1 MNKEQYLKNLE
12 TPSGKIDVVIDT
24 DAYNEVDDQYAISYL
39 LRSKEK
45 LNTVA
50 LYAAP
55 FFNEKSVSPADGME
69 KSYNEILKV
78 LDLLDESS
86 MKQLVYKGST
96 EYLPDEKT
104 PVISDAAKD
113 LAERAKKYS
122 PERPLY
128 VAAIGAITN
137 VASALLIDPDIAE
150 NIVIVWLGG
159 HAHHWCDTAGF
170 NVRQDV
176 AAARVVMSSPAPFV
190 QLPGMGVVSA
200 FTVSEPEL
208 NYWLKG
214 KNKLCNYLVL
224 RTVEEAEKYAAGTA
238 WTRIIWDV
246 TAVAWLVN
254 ENNRFMYSTI
264 MPVRL
269 PGYDLQY
276 EKEIDK
282 IMCYVHHIN
291 RDTLMTDLFKK
302 LSQEIT
308 L

>member
-12 TPSGKIDVVIDT
+12 TPKGKVDVVIDT
-24 DAYNEVDDQYAISYL
+24 DTYNEVDDQYAVSYL

-55 FFNEKSVSPADGME
+55 FLNEKSVSPADGME
-69 KSYNEILKV
+69 KSYNEILKM
-78 LDLLDESS
+78 LDLLNEASLKAS
-86 MKQLVYKGST
+86 VFKGST
-96 EYLPDEKT
+96 EYLKDEKT
-104 PVISDAAKD
+104 PVISDAAED
-113 LAERAKKYS
+113 LAKRAKKYS
-122 PERPLY
+122 PEHPLY
-128 VAAIGAITN
+128 VVAIGAITN
-137 VASALLIDPDIAE
+137 VASALLIDPGIAE

-159 HAHHWCDTAGF
+159 HAHHWCDTNGF

-190 QLPGMGVVSA
+190 QLPGMGVVSC
-200 FTVSEPEL
+200 FTVSGPEL
-208 NYWLKG
+208 EYWLRG
-214 KNKLCNYLVL
+214 KNKLCDYLVDK
-224 RTVEEAEKYAAGTA
+224 TIKEAEVYAKGLP

-254 ENNRFMYSTI
+254 ENNAFMYSTI

-276 EKEIDK
+276 EEESDK

-291 RDTLMTDLFKK
+291 RDTLMGDLFKK
-302 LSQEIT
+302 LS